1 MIASVAGL
9 DCFQLWFFL
18 DYCRNQIVKCKVST
32 TTIKST
38 NESITYQL
46 QQELTT
52 NSMTPRDISEA
63 PRQDS
68 LGTTCPLAL
77 SIVIMVVVVIV
88 TIIHIMSTIIT
99 FYHDDDWLSL
109 SLSCSLCHHHSHR
122 YSCDISKTWSYHSE
136 LWLVRWCF
144 TRVPSLIHL
153 KLLLLP
159 LPLMQSP
166 SDSPQST
173 SRWSFI
179 NV

>member
-18 DYCRNQIVKCKVST
+18 DYCRNQIVKYKVST

-68 LGTTCPLAL
+68 LGTTCRSCCYCHYHP
-77 SIVIMVVVVIV
+77 
-88 TIIHIMSTIIT
+88 HHEHYHH
-99 FYHDDDWLSL
+99 FHHDDDWLSL
-109 SLSCSLCHHHSHR
+109 SLSCSLCHQHSHR

-136 LWLVRWCF
+136 LWLVRRCF
-144 TRVPSLIHL
+144 TRVPSLIQL
-153 KLLLLP
+153 YSTSPTAADAITKWFTENLLP
-159 LPLMQSP
+159 VDHSQMFNNNS
-166 SDSPQST
+166 
-173 SRWSFI
+173 
-179 NV
+179 